1 MIYVKNDSTD
11 ANFNFALE
19 KYLIEE
25 LDIADGYFLFWRTTP
40 TLMIGRYQNAL
51 AEINMDFAK
60 AHNIHIVRRVTGGGT
75 IYTDMNG
82 WQFSFINKRLGTKEI
97 DFHTY
102 TLPIIKALDSLG
114 VTAVKSGRNDLL
126 IAGKKFS
133 GNAQYIRKNV
143 MLHHGSI
150 LFDTDLSQ
158 LVRSLSPDDE
168 KLISKGIKSVKSR
181 VTNVAEHLPTKMDS
195 LGFRDVMLNY
205 LLADMDTYEL
215 SEADIA
221 RVMQIKAA
229 QFDSWDWNFGK
240 APKFNI
246 TKENRFDGGKL
257 KVESFVQNGHIE
269 QIKFYGDFFAKEGL
283 SDLEDSL
290 KGCPYDTDDIKKA
303 LQHKDAQSYF
313 FNITLDEILSC
324 II

>member
-1 MIYVKNDSTD
+1 
-11 ANFNFALE
+11 
-19 KYLIEE
+19 
-25 LDIADGYFLFWRTTP
+25 
-40 TLMIGRYQNAL
+40 MIGRYQNAL

-60 AHNIHIVRRVTGGGT
+60 KHDIHIVRRITGGGT

-133 GNAQYIRKNV
+133 GNAQYISKNV
-143 MLHHGSI
+143 MLHHGSL
-150 LFDTDLSQ
+150 LFDTDLTQ
-158 LVRSLSPDDE
+158 LVRSLSPDNE
-168 KLISKGIKSVKSR
+168 KLVSKGIKSVKSR
-181 VTNVAEHLPTKMDS
+181 VANVAEHLGRSMTS
-195 LGFRDVMLNY
+195 LQFRDVMLDY

-215 SEADIA
+215 TEKDVA
-221 RVMQIKAA
+221 RINEIKKA
-229 QFDSWDWNFGK
+229 QFDTWDWNFGK
-240 APKFNI
+240 TPKFNI
-246 TKENRFDGGKL
+246 TKENRFAGGKL
-257 KVESFVQNGHIE
+257 KVESFVKDGHIE
-269 QIKFYGDFFAKEGL
+269 RIKFYGDFFAKEGL
-283 SDLEDSL
+283 NDLEDSL
-290 KGCPYDTDDIKKA
+290 RGCPYDTDDIKKA
-303 LQHKDAQSYF
+303 LLHADAQSYF